1 MSIPTTAQ
9 RIKNERERSC
19 AHKSNHSKLLKPKIE
34 ITKTPVQKTVVN
46 PYKKK
51 DYIEGSNYIP
61 SPGTGIKK
69 EITAVPKIATHNPYK
84 KLDSPKQRSNP
95 SPSLLPKSGNET
107 MTTHMKNVVV
117 NPYKKIPQGAQKI
130 VPEEQNDTKMYSF
143 SKATQEHLGGKM
155 TLETDNSGQSS
166 LLSKNTFERM
176 YEERSSSD
184 DTAAGQISV
193 KLESQD
199 DDTFM
204 DTDCTVLGRS
214 EEGDKNNTAAG
225 QISIKLESQDDDTF
239 MGSDKVDES
248 KESDVHKGW
257 NNFGK
262 QEGAIMHDK
271 SLSEAAQGHLLGEST
286 LEADNSGQSLLTLPT
301 NRRNEKRG
309 PDSDTGIISIKIEA
323 QDGPFMADLNTA
335 GRSEECDTNVDR
347 NIENEAATTK
357 LQDGMID
364 GDDDASISQLLEIEK
379 SSYGK
384 EMSFSDRILNLME
397 ERIKNFKHQLGL

>member
-1 MSIPTTAQ
+1 M
-9 RIKNERERSC
+9 
-19 AHKSNHSKLLKPKIE
+19 LKPKIE

-84 KLDSPKQRSNP
+84 KLHSPKQRSNP

-193 KLESQD
+193 
-199 DDTFM
+199 
-204 DTDCTVLGRS
+204 
-214 EEGDKNNTAAG
+214 
-225 QISIKLESQDDDTF
+225 KLESQDDDTF